1 MADRL
6 SVAERSRNMSRIR
19 GAHTVPERV
28 LRSGL
33 HRAGLRFRLH
43 RSDLA
48 GRPDIVLPRYS
59 AAIFVHG
66 CFWHQHP
73 GCRDATTPKT
83 RPAFWAQKFAQ
94 NRLRDERQIAALL
107 AADWR
112 VLIVWECAL
121 KSVSERTA
129 AIAQA
134 VKWVRSASRYGEI
147 ARPADNSVHPKGR

>member
-1 MADRL
+1 MVDRL
-6 SVAERSRNMSRIR
+6 SVAQRSRNMSRVR
-19 GAHTVPERV
+19 GVHTGPERV

-33 HRAGLRFRLH
+33 HCAGLRFRLH
-43 RSDLA
+43 RRDLE

-59 AAIFVHG
+59 AVIFVHG

-73 GCRDATTPKT
+73 GCRKATVPKT
-83 RPAFWAQKFAQ
+83 RSAFWAEKLAQ

-121 KSVSERTA
+121 SVAGGRA
-129 AIAQA
+129 GAIARA
-134 VKWVRSASRYGEI
+134 ARWVRGTSRYSEI
-147 ARPADNSVHPKGR
+147 TRSADQPSRSG

>member
-19 GAHTVPERV
+19 GTHTGPERV

-43 RSDLA
+43 RSDLE
-48 GRPDIVLPRYS
+48 GRPDIVLPKHS
-59 AAIFVHG
+59 AVIFVHG

-83 RPAFWAQKFAQ
+83 RPLFWAEKFAQ
-94 NRLRDERQIAALL
+94 NRLRDEQQIATLL

-112 VLIVWECAL
+112 VLIVWECSL
-121 KSVSERTA
+121 KRGSERTA

-134 VKWVRSASRYGEI
+134 VRWVRSASRYGEI
-147 ARPADNSVHPKGR
+147 ARPAGGPVRP

>member
-6 SVAERSRNMSRIR
+6 SVAQRSHNMSRIR
-19 GAHTVPERV
+19 GTHTGPERI

-43 RSDLA
+43 GSRLA
-48 GRPDIVLPRYS
+48 GRPDIVLRRYS
-59 AAIFVHG
+59 AVVFVHG

-73 GCRDATTPKT
+73 DCRDATRPKT
-83 RPAFWAQKFAQ
+83 RPAFWAEKFAQ

-121 KSVSERTA
+121 KAASGREL

-134 VKWVRSASRYGEI
+134 ARWIRGKSRYAEI
-147 ARPADNSVHPKGR
+147 ARPATPTKER